1 MLKRLVLGFAAAKHL
16 QKPIRRV
23 ATIQPNIR
31 TRAFHEGLAFRSA
44 CDFGRPCDC
53 SECSNVRRKPIC
65 EVCHILPTAHQ
76 SSIYTWDRKGVPGYN
91 LRSYCEDCW
100 TKYQTRLHEDEQKA
114 ALKRAARV
122 KELDEMMERVKL
134 IRGKERVP
142 VRYAVNRFIEGFR
155 SWNTQQLSPLSES
168 SRAWYQGAFLRSL
181 SQELQ
186 IDKVRNKYLCNKERV
201 DAMDFEVWFRAKW
214 ER

>member
-53 SECSNVRRKPIC
+53 SECSN
-65 EVCHILPTAHQ
+65 
-76 SSIYTWDRKGVPGYN
+76 
-91 LRSYCEDCW
+91 
-100 TKYQTRLHEDEQKA
+100 TRLHEDEQKA

-186 IDKVRNKYLCNKERV
+186 IDK
-201 DAMDFEVWFRAKW
+201 
-214 ER
+214 